1 MSSLRVG
8 YLFKKKYINYQDK
21 KYEIFEFIDYV
32 SGIGFTNTHNNDI
45 CNVLSGNNAGV
56 YASFINEDANES
68 EYVFLSDD
76 IDKAITDNENKV
88 DFIKIRKKRI
98 SSTAKYYLRSESG
111 TGLTKLLNEDLIS
124 YLQKEEKKS
133 QSDFDEDEFEKT
145 SDISSMYSSIKK
157 TIISQDE
164 QIMQILT
171 ALFKNQKVVNSDL
184 DMDLI
189 AKLKENILIYG
200 STGTGKT
207 EILKRI
213 SKLYNIPLVIEDAT
227 SLSETGYQGRKIT
240 DMLEDLC
247 LAADNNIELAE
258 KGILVIDEFDKLAEK
273 SEDNQS
279 HVSRLGVQRSLLK
292 LLDGT
297 LFYFGDKKFDT
308 SKLTVVALGAFT
320 GIIDEKK
327 QNNENTIG
335 FGNNNIREK
344 VNYDDYSKISSNDFI
359 KYGIM
364 RELIGRFSKTIA
376 MNPLSKEDI
385 IKILKKSDFSPL
397 NTYKKL
403 FDMLEVNFDFSDEFI
418 EYIAELAISKQSG
431 ARSLKTVFDDCIS
444 SALFRIFAGEYSSIS
459 LVKPDDENNKPYV
472 LTKTIEKKHGLFG
485 KK

>member
-8 YLFKKKYINYQDK
+8 YLFKKKYIDYQDK
-21 KYEIFEFIDYV
+21 KYEIFKFVDYV
-32 SGIGFTNTHNNDI
+32 SGIGFTNTNNNDI

-56 YASFINEDANES
+56 YASFINEDANEG

-76 IDKAITDNENKV
+76 IDKAIEDNGNRV
-88 DFIKIRKKRI
+88 DFIAIRKNRI
-98 SSTAKYYLRSESG
+98 SSTAKYYLRNDKS
-111 TGLTKLLNEDLIS
+111 TGLTQLLNKDLIS
-124 YLQKEEKKS
+124 YLQKKDKKG
-133 QSDFDEDEFEKT
+133 QSDFDEGEFEKA

-213 SKLYNIPLVIEDAT
+213 SRLYNIPIVIEDAT
-227 SLSETGYQGRKIT
+227 ALSETGYQGRKIT

-247 LAADNNIELAE
+247 LAADNDIELAE

-273 SEDNQS
+273 SGDSQS

-297 LFYFGDKKFDT
+297 LFYFDDKKFDT
-308 SKLTVVALGAFT
+308 SKLTVVGLGAFT
-320 GIIDEKK
+320 GITK
-327 QNNENTIG
+327 G
-335 FGNNNIREK
+335 
-344 VNYDDYSKISSNDFI
+344 DDYKQLTTDDFM

-385 IKILKKSDFSPL
+385 IKILKESDFSPL

-418 EYIAELAISKQSG
+418 EYIAELAITKQSG

-472 LTKTIEKKHGLFG
+472 LTKTKEKKHGFFG
-485 KK
+485 RK

>member
-1 MSSLRVG
+1 MSSLRIG
-8 YLFKKKYINYQDK
+8 YLFKKKYIDYQDK
-21 KYEIFEFIDYV
+21 KYEIFEFVDYV
-32 SGIGFTNTHNNDI
+32 SGIGFTNTNNNDI

-56 YASFINEDANES
+56 YASFINEDANEG

-76 IDKAITDNENKV
+76 IDKAIKDNGNSV
-88 DFIKIRKKRI
+88 NFIAIRKNRI
-98 SSTAKYYLRSESG
+98 SSTAKYYLRNDKS
-111 TGLTKLLNEDLIS
+111 TGLTQLLNKDLIS
-124 YLQKEEKKS
+124 YLQKEDKKG
-133 QSDFDEDEFEKT
+133 QSDFDEGEFEKT

-213 SKLYNIPLVIEDAT
+213 SRLYNIPIVIEDAT
-227 SLSETGYQGRKIT
+227 ALSETGYQGRKIT

-247 LAADNNIELAE
+247 LAADNDIELAE

-273 SEDNQS
+273 SGDSQS

-297 LFYFGDKKFDT
+297 LFYFDDKKFDT
-308 SKLTVVALGAFT
+308 SKLTVVGLGAFT
-320 GIIDEKK
+320 GITK
-327 QNNENTIG
+327 G
-335 FGNNNIREK
+335 
-344 VNYDDYSKISSNDFI
+344 DDYKQLTTDDFM

-385 IKILKKSDFSPL
+385 IKILKESDFSPL

-418 EYIAELAISKQSG
+418 EYIAELAITKQSG

-472 LTKTIEKKHGLFG
+472 LTKTKEKKHGFFG
-485 KK
+485 RK

>member
-1 MSSLRVG
+1 MQGCKFFS
-8 YLFKKKYINYQDK
+8 KN
-21 KYEIFEFIDYV
+21 
-32 SGIGFTNTHNNDI
+32 
-45 CNVLSGNNAGV
+45 
-56 YASFINEDANES
+56 ANER
-68 EYVFLSDD
+68 EYVFISDN
-76 IDKAITDNENKV
+76 IDKVIEANGNAV
-88 DFIKIRKKRI
+88 DFMEIRNKRI
-98 SSTAKYYLRSESG
+98 SSMTSMSKYYLRNENR
-111 TGLTKLLNEDLIS
+111 TGLTKILNEDLIS
-124 YLQKEEKKS
+124 ILQKKDKKG

-145 SDISSMYSSIKK
+145 SDISSMYLSIKK

-227 SLSETGYQGRKIT
+227 SLSETGYQGRNIT
-240 DMLEDLC
+240 DMLEDLY
-247 LAADNNIELAE
+247 LAADNDIELAE

-273 SEDNQS
+273 SEDNNS

-292 LLDGT
+292 LLDWS
-297 LFYFGDKKFDT
+297 LFYFDDKKFDT

-320 GIIDEKK
+320 GIIDDKK
-327 QNNENTIG
+327 LNKNTIG
-335 FGNNNIREK
+335 FGNNIIREK
-344 VNYDDYSKISSNDFI
+344 VNCDDYSKVSSNDFI
-359 KYGIM
+359 NYGIM

-376 MNPLSKEDI
+376 MNPLTKEDI
-385 IKILKKSDFSPL
+385 IKILKESDFSPL

-403 FDMLEVNFDFSDEFI
+403 FDMLEVEFDFTDEFI
-418 EYIAELAISKQSG
+418 EYIAEQAISKQSG

-459 LVKPDDENNKPYV
+459 LVKPNDENNKPYV
-472 LTKTIEKKHGLFG
+472 LTKKILKKHE
-485 KK
+485 

>member
-8 YLFKKKYINYQDK
+8 YLFKKKYIDYQDK
-21 KYEIFEFIDYV
+21 KYEIFKFVDYV
-32 SGIGFTNTHNNDI
+32 SGIGFTNTNNNDI

-56 YASFINEDANES
+56 YASFINEDANEG

-76 IDKAITDNENKV
+76 IDKAIEDNGNRV
-88 DFIKIRKKRI
+88 DFIAIRKNRI
-98 SSTAKYYLRSESG
+98 SSTAKYYLRNDKS
-111 TGLTKLLNEDLIS
+111 TGLTQLLNKDLIS
-124 YLQKEEKKS
+124 YLQKKDKKG
-133 QSDFDEDEFEKT
+133 QSDFDEGEFEKT

-213 SKLYNIPLVIEDAT
+213 SRLYNIPIVIEDAT
-227 SLSETGYQGRKIT
+227 ALSETGYQGRKIT

-247 LAADNNIELAE
+247 LAADNDIELAE

-273 SEDNQS
+273 SGDSQS

-297 LFYFGDKKFDT
+297 LFYFDDKKFDT
-308 SKLTVVALGAFT
+308 SKLTVVGLGAFT
-320 GIIDEKK
+320 GITK
-327 QNNENTIG
+327 G
-335 FGNNNIREK
+335 
-344 VNYDDYSKISSNDFI
+344 DDYKQLTTDDFM

-385 IKILKKSDFSPL
+385 IKILKESDFSPL

-403 FDMLEVNFDFSDEFI
+403 FDMLEINFDFSDEFI
-418 EYIAELAISKQSG
+418 EYIAELAITKQSG

-472 LTKTIEKKHGLFG
+472 LTKTKEKKHGFFG
-485 KK
+485 RK

>member
-1 MSSLRVG
+1 M
-8 YLFKKKYINYQDK
+8 YL
-21 KYEIFEFIDYV
+21 
-32 SGIGFTNTHNNDI
+32 
-45 CNVLSGNNAGV
+45 
-56 YASFINEDANES
+56 
-68 EYVFLSDD
+68 
-76 IDKAITDNENKV
+76 
-88 DFIKIRKKRI
+88 
-98 SSTAKYYLRSESG
+98 
-111 TGLTKLLNEDLIS
+111 
-124 YLQKEEKKS
+124 
-133 QSDFDEDEFEKT
+133 
-145 SDISSMYSSIKK
+145 SIKK

-227 SLSETGYQGRKIT
+227 SLSETGYQGRNIT
-240 DMLEDLC
+240 DMLEDLY
-247 LAADNNIELAE
+247 LAADNDIDLAE

-273 SEDNQS
+273 SEDNNS

-292 LLDGT
+292 LLDGS
-297 LFYFGDKKFDT
+297 LFYFDDKKFDT

-320 GIIDEKK
+320 GIIDDKK
-327 QNNENTIG
+327 LNKNTIG
-335 FGNNNIREK
+335 FGNNIIREK
-344 VNYDDYSKISSNDFI
+344 VNCDDYSKVSSNDFI
-359 KYGIM
+359 NYGIM

-376 MNPLSKEDI
+376 MDPLTKEDI
-385 IKILKKSDFSPL
+385 IKILKEYDFSPL

-403 FDMLEVNFDFSDEFI
+403 FDMLEVEFDFTDEFI
-418 EYIAELAISKQSG
+418 EYIAEQAISKQSG

-459 LVKPDDENNKPYV
+459 LVKPNDENNKPYV
-472 LTKTIEKKHGLFG
+472 LTKKILKKHE
-485 KK
+485 

>member
-8 YLFKKKYINYQDK
+8 YLFKKKYIDYQDK
-21 KYEIFEFIDYV
+21 KYEIFEFVDYV
-32 SGIGFTNTHNNDI
+32 SGIGFTNTNNNDI

-56 YASFINEDANES
+56 YASFINEDANEG

-76 IDKAITDNENKV
+76 IDKAIKDNGNRV
-88 DFIKIRKKRI
+88 DFIAIRKNRI
-98 SSTAKYYLRSESG
+98 SSTAKYYLRNDKS
-111 TGLTKLLNEDLIS
+111 TGLTQLLNKDLIS
-124 YLQKEEKKS
+124 YLQKEDKKG
-133 QSDFDEDEFEKT
+133 QSDFDEGEFEKT

-213 SKLYNIPLVIEDAT
+213 SRLYNIPIVIEDAT
-227 SLSETGYQGRKIT
+227 ALSETGYQGRKIT

-247 LAADNNIELAE
+247 LAADNDIELAE

-273 SEDNQS
+273 SGDSQS

-297 LFYFGDKKFDT
+297 LFYFDDKKFDT
-308 SKLTVVALGAFT
+308 SKLTVVGLGAFT
-320 GIIDEKK
+320 GITK
-327 QNNENTIG
+327 G
-335 FGNNNIREK
+335 
-344 VNYDDYSKISSNDFI
+344 DDYKQLTTDDFM

-385 IKILKKSDFSPL
+385 IKILKESDFSPL

-418 EYIAELAISKQSG
+418 EYIAELTITKQSG

-472 LTKTIEKKHGLFG
+472 LTKTKEKKHGFFG
-485 KK
+485 RK

>member
-1 MSSLRVG
+1 MANLRIG
-8 YLFKKKYINYQDK
+8 YLFKKKYVTYEKK
-21 KYEIFEFIDYV
+21 KYEIFEFVDYV
-32 SGIGFTNTHNNDI
+32 AGIGFTNPENNDRF
-45 CNVLSGNNAGV
+45 NVLSGNYNGT
-56 YASFINEDANES
+56 YASFINKNANE
-68 EYVFLSDD
+68 EDYVFLEDNLSDALKVND
-76 IDKAITDNENKV
+76 NKV
-88 DFIKIRKKRI
+88 DFIAIRNKRI
-98 SSTAKYYLRSESG
+98 SSTGKYYLRGDNG
-111 TGLTKLLNEDLIS
+111 TSLSKLINKDLITH
-124 YLQKEEKKS
+124 LQNNDKKG

-164 QIMQILT
+164 QIIQILT

-184 DMDLI
+184 DMDLV

-213 SKLYNIPLVIEDAT
+213 SRLYNIPIVIEDAT
-227 SLSETGYQGRKIT
+227 ALSETGYQGRKIT

-247 LAADNNIELAE
+247 LAANNDIELAE

-273 SEDNQS
+273 SGDSQS

-297 LFYFGDKKFDT
+297 LFYFDDKKFDT
-308 SKLTVVALGAFT
+308 SKLTVVGLGAFT
-320 GIIDEKK
+320 GITK
-327 QNNENTIG
+327 G
-335 FGNNNIREK
+335 
-344 VNYDDYSKISSNDFI
+344 DDYKQLTTDDFM

-385 IKILKKSDFSPL
+385 IKILKESDFSPL

-418 EYIAELAISKQSG
+418 EYIAELAIAKQSG

-459 LVKPDDENNKPYV
+459 LVKPDDENNKPYL
-472 LTKTIEKKHGLFG
+472 LTKTKEKKHGFFG
-485 KK
+485 RK

>member
-1 MSSLRVG
+1 MANLRIG
-8 YLFKKKYINYQDK
+8 YLFKKKYVTYENK
-21 KYEIFEFIDYV
+21 KYEIFEFVDYV
-32 SGIGFTNTHNNDI
+32 AGIGFTNTEHNDR
-45 CNVLSGNNAGV
+45 CNVLSGNHNGT
-56 YASFINEDANES
+56 YASFMNENGNEE
-68 EYVFLSDD
+68 EYVFLADSLDD
-76 IDKAITDNENKV
+76 ALKINDNHV
-88 DFIKIRKKRI
+88 DFTSIRKKRL
-98 SSTAKYYLRSESG
+98 SSTGKYYLRGSSG
-111 TGLTKLLNEDLIS
+111 TDLTRLLNEDLIS
-124 YLQKEEKKS
+124 YIERNYKS

-213 SKLYNIPLVIEDAT
+213 SKLYNIPIVIEDAT
-227 SLSETGYQGRKIT
+227 ALSETGYVGRKIT

-247 LAADNNIELAE
+247 LAADNDIELAE
-258 KGILVIDEFDKLAEK
+258 KGILVFDEFDKLAEK
-273 SEDNQS
+273 SGDNQS

-297 LFYFGDKKFDT
+297 LFYFEDKKFDT
-308 SKLTVVALGAFT
+308 SKLTVVGLGAFT
-320 GIIDEKK
+320 GITK
-327 QNNENTIG
+327 G
-335 FGNNNIREK
+335 
-344 VNYDDYSKISSNDFI
+344 DDYKQLTTDDFM

-376 MNPLSKEDI
+376 MNPLSKEDM
-385 IKILKKSDFSPL
+385 IKILKESDFSPL

-418 EYIAELAISKQSG
+418 EYIAELAIAKQSG

-444 SALFRIFAGEYSSIS
+444 SALFRIFAGEYSGIS
-459 LVKPDDENNKPYV
+459 LVKPDDESNKPYV
-472 LTKTIEKKHGLFG
+472 LTKTKEKA
-485 KK
+485 